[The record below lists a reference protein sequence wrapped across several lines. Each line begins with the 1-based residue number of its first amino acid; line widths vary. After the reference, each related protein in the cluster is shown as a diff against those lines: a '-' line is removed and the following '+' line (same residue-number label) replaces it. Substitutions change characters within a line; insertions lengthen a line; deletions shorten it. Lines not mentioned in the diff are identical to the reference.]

1 MNKTIIIND
10 KKFIKQQNLSKNE
23 TFKQNSLIYQLL
35 FLHIACENI
44 HFSSLFAVN
53 VPRDED
59 RGETDVFAGYLTY
72 KSTVLSC
79 PKRMRTTKILVIPVR
94 SYPPRR
100 WYVCFTAFYMLQ
112 TFNKNC
118 RQTKINTGFPMPNSQ
133 CTKQP
138 FLNQL
143 HKEVVVLRWPRRVTH
158 AN

>member
-35 FLHIACENI
+35 FLHRACENI

-79 PKRMRTTKILVIPVR
+79 PKCMRTTKILVIPVR
-94 SYPPRR
+94 SYHGVGT
-100 WYVCFTAFYMLQ
+100 YVSLLSTSSKHFTKLS
-112 TFNKNC
+112 TNKDKHGLPNA
-118 RQTKINTGFPMPNSQ
+118 QFPMYKATFFESA
-133 CTKQP
+133 T
-138 FLNQL
+138 
-143 HKEVVVLRWPRRVTH
+143 
-158 AN
+158 